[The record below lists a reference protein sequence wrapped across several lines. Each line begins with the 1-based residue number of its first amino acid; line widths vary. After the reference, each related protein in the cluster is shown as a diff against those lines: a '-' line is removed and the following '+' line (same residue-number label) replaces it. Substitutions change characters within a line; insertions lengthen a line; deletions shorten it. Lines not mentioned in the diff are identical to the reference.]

1 VPCRSGPQAPLF
13 RGKISIYKKIRRLKL
28 RPEGGERINMAI
40 GWEIKESFPKRESVE
55 KLFFLL
61 GAFHKKMNNVRR
73 LKCSREKKS
82 LVK

>member
-1 VPCRSGPQAPLF
+1 
-13 RGKISIYKKIRRLKL
+13 
-28 RPEGGERINMAI
+28 MAI